1 LVDLEAKATLLYPI
15 KSHSREIVTVNQPA
29 VLSDQIAIV
38 TGASRGIGAAIARK
52 LASLGAHVVLTA
64 RDRNQLS
71 EVVAE
76 IAAAGGRAES
86 HACDLTQPKEIE
98 TFARLVLE
106 AHDRCDILVNN
117 AGMGWLQGPLHE
129 TPPDVWEHQ
138 FALNLR
144 APYLMLRAFAPAMIA
159 AKRGHI
165 INISSLAGKNPV
177 PNGAAYAATKW
188 GLNGMMV
195 SAAEELRQFQV
206 RVSLVA
212 PGTVRTEFGSGQ
224 SAHKSSMGAIAPDD
238 IANIVALLASQADQ
252 SFISEVQI
260 RPTLKK

>member
-1 LVDLEAKATLLYPI
+1 ME
-15 KSHSREIVTVNQPA
+15 NQSLP
-29 VLSDQIAIV
+29 LSGQVAIV
-38 TGASRGIGAAIARK
+38 TGSSRGIGAAIARK
-52 LASLGAHVVLTA
+52 LASLGALVVLTA
-64 RDRNQLS
+64 RDKEQLDKI
-71 EVVAE
+71 VAE
-76 IAAAGGRAES
+76 IEKAGGRAAS
-86 HACDLTQPKEIE
+86 HACDLTQPEQIE
-98 TFARLVLE
+98 SFARLVLQT
-106 AHDRCDILVNN
+106 HGRCDILVNN

-129 TPPDVWEHQ
+129 TPPDVWEKQ

-159 AKRGHI
+159 ARRGHI

-188 GLNGMMV
+188 GLNGIMV
-195 SAAEELRQFQV
+195 SAAEELREFQV

-224 SAHKSSMGAIAPDD
+224 SSHKSALGAIAADD
-238 IANIVALLASQADQ
+238 IANIVALLATQADQ